1 MANLD
6 PLYDVD
12 ERFRAFEDHNEGIL
26 VSLAGP
32 GTGKTFSILRRL
44 TALSNTDQI
53 GVDTICYVTFIKEI
67 TRAFRSD
74 YDDDFGNNDNV
85 EGIPRISTLHS
96 LACRLI
102 RNRGFSIGYDG
113 ELFFMS
119 VAPIPDTFE
128 SRVFLTDLINV
139 VNHPNLNTIARI
151 RNALHPVKEAWRD
164 TIETDELEGLEAIVH
179 AGYLELSRGYRLI
192 DWDNTIPLAYQL
204 YQLPEN
210 RQSWLSGLEHFLI
223 DEYQDFNRAEQ
234 LLISAMVSNA
244 TSAVIVGDDD
254 QSLYS
259 GRGGSPDGLRD
270 LFASDEVDQV
280 SLIRC
285 RRCSSTIVE
294 HANTLLNTMSPNPRL
309 MLPFREGGL
318 VESLRFKSSKAEIE
332 YLAQFLNTCIQQLPA
347 EPRPRDGI
355 VCLFPMKNS
364 LRFYFEKL
372 SEHVPCYTTRLDI
385 EDSRRRLTHALNLC
399 ARPGQRFSERLLLEN
414 FTDIKPRHR
423 QAITDLVMQ
432 RDISP
437 AEACQLMIAEGGL
450 RGSPLEAAENFVT
463 TCNSLSSRYP
473 QLIADRIEEW
483 TEIDQPE
490 LVNQIDI
497 FLTSLQ
503 EIDQETAISDL
514 CDIAIPS
521 TVRPPADPRAVL
533 FLTMHGAKGLT
544 KRTVVMPGLE
554 DAWLPGTSEGA
565 GLEEKRRL
573 FYVALTRATD
583 QVLITY
589 PANRAR
595 GDPMNYRAPGRSEVS
610 RFVDE
615 SAISTRYQP

>member
-6 PLYDVD
+6 SLYDVD
-12 ERFRAFEDHNEGIL
+12 ERFRAFENHNEGIL

-44 TALSNTDQI
+44 AALLDADDI
-53 GVDTICYVTFIKEI
+53 GADTICYVTFIREI

-74 YDDDFGNNDNV
+74 FDNDLGNDDEINGV
-85 EGIPRISTLHS
+85 PRISTLHS
-96 LACRLI
+96 LACRII

-113 ELFFMS
+113 ELYFTN
-119 VAPIPDTFE
+119 VAPFPDTFE
-128 SRVFLTDLINV
+128 SRVFLIDLINV
-139 VNHPNLNTIARI
+139 VNHPNLNTLARI
-151 RNALHPVKEAWRD
+151 RNALHPVKEAWRE
-164 TIETDELEGLEAIVH
+164 TIETDELEGLEAIAH

-204 YQLPEN
+204 YQVPEN
-210 RQSWLSGLEHFLI
+210 RQAWLSSIDHFLI

-234 LLISAMVSNA
+234 LLILAMVSNA

-280 SLIRC
+280 SLVRC
-285 RRCSSTIVE
+285 RRCASTIVE
-294 HANTLLNTMSPNPRL
+294 YANNFLNTLSPNPRP
-309 MLPFREGGL
+309 MLPFNDGGL
-318 VESLRFKSSKAEIE
+318 VESLRFKSSKAEID
-332 YLAQFLNTCIQQLPA
+332 YLAQFLNACVRQLQEAPS
-347 EPRPRDGI
+347 PRDGI
-355 VCLFPMKNS
+355 VCLFPTNNS
-364 LRFYFEKL
+364 LRFYYEKL
-372 SEHVPCYTTRLDI
+372 SEHVPCYTTRLEI
-385 EDSRRRLTHALNLC
+385 EESRMRLTHALSLC

-414 FTDIKPRHR
+414 FTAVKPRHL
-423 QAITDLVMQ
+423 QAITDLVIQ

-437 AEACQLMIAEGGL
+437 VEACQLMIAEGSLAGL
-450 RGSPLEAAENFVT
+450 LLEALEKFVA
-463 TCNSLSSRYP
+463 TCNSLSSRDP
-473 QLIADRIEEW
+473 KLIADQIEDW
-483 TEIDQPE
+483 TEVERPE
-490 LVNQIDI
+490 LVNQIDE
-497 FLTSLQ
+497 FLTSLP
-503 EIDQETAISDL
+503 EIDQETATSDL

-521 TVRPPADPRAVL
+521 TARPPVDPRAVL

-565 GLEEKRRL
+565 SLEEKRRL

-595 GDPMNYRAPGRSEVS
+595 GDPMNYRAQGRSEAC
-610 RFVDE
+610 RFVAE
-615 SAISTRYQP
+615 SGIPTRYQP

>member
-6 PLYDVD
+6 SLYDVD
-12 ERFRAFEDHNEGIL
+12 ERFRAFEDHKEGTL

-44 TALSNTDQI
+44 AALLDTDHI
-53 GVDTICYVTFIKEI
+53 AADTICYVTFIKEI
-67 TRAFRSD
+67 TKAFRSD
-74 YDDDFGNNDNV
+74 FDDELGNI
-85 EGIPRISTLHS
+85 EEAYGIPRISTLHS

-102 RNRGFSIGYDG
+102 RNRGFSFGYDA
-113 ELFFMS
+113 ELYFMS
-119 VAPIPDTFE
+119 VAPYPDTFE
-128 SRVFLTDLINV
+128 SRVFLADLINV
-139 VNHPNLNTIARI
+139 VNHPNLNTIARL
-151 RNALHPVKEAWRD
+151 RNALRPVKEAWRN
-164 TIETDELEGLEAIVH
+164 TIETDELEGLEAIAH
-179 AGYLELSRGYRLI
+179 SGYLDLSRGYRLI

-204 YQLPEN
+204 YQVPEN
-210 RQSWLSGLEHFLI
+210 RQAWLSSIEHFLI
-223 DEYQDFNRAEQ
+223 DEYQDFNSAEQ

-270 LFASDEVDQV
+270 LFVSDEVDQV

-285 RRCSSTIVE
+285 RRCGSTIVE
-294 HANTLLNTMSPNPRL
+294 YANAFLNTLNPNPRP
-309 MLPFREGGL
+309 MLSFNEGGS

-332 YLAQFLNTCIQQLPA
+332 YLAQFLQDCVGQLPEA
-347 EPRPRDGI
+347 PRPRDGI
-355 VCLFPMKNS
+355 VCLFPTNKS

-372 SEHVPCYTTRLDI
+372 SEHVPCYSTRLEI
-385 EDSRRRLTHALNLC
+385 EDSRVRLSHALGLC

-414 FTDIKPRHR
+414 FREIKPRHR
-423 QAITDLVMQ
+423 QAMTDLVIQ

-437 AEACQLMIAEGGL
+437 VEACQLLIAEGNL
-450 RGSPLEAAENFVT
+450 SGSVLKATENYVA
-463 TCNSLSSRYP
+463 TCNGLSSRDP
-473 QLIADRIEEW
+473 QLIADQIEDW
-483 TEIDQPE
+483 TEVEQPE
-490 LVNQIDI
+490 LVNQIDE

-514 CDIAIPS
+514 CDVAVPS
-521 TVRPPADPRAVL
+521 TARPPVDPRAIL

-554 DAWLPGTSEGA
+554 DAWLPGPAEGA
-565 GLEEKRRL
+565 SLEEKRRL

-595 GDPMNYRAPGRSEVS
+595 RDPMNYSRPGRSEPS
-610 RFVDE
+610 RFVAE
-615 SAISTRYQP
+615 SGITTRYQP